1 MVNQYIDEFLYSSAL
16 QIVET
21 NIGIY
26 QKEKEASL
34 PKMDW
39 PIKSTIS
46 RIKTVESFLEK
57 CQRKNISPEDAEAVA
72 NHIKD
77 IAGFRI
83 VVPFLHNIEEVVQY
97 LKKHS
102 GFVLSEERDYVK
114 KPKESGYRGV
124 HLIMGVAVAT
134 SNGTKMVTVEF
145 QVRTTAMDEWCSKE
159 HAMNYKNNQADAE
172 LEKWFRE
179 RAEEVWEADKK
190 YEEYYQIIKGQ
201 TN

>member
-1 MVNQYIDEFLYSSAL
+1 
-16 QIVET
+16 
-21 NIGIY
+21 
-26 QKEKEASL
+26 
-34 PKMDW
+34 
-39 PIKSTIS
+39 
-46 RIKTVESFLEK
+46 
-57 CQRKNISPEDAEAVA
+57 
-72 NHIKD
+72 
-77 IAGFRI
+77 
-83 VVPFLHNIEEVVQY
+83 
-97 LKKHS
+97 KHS

-114 KPKESGYRGV
+114 KPKESGSRGV